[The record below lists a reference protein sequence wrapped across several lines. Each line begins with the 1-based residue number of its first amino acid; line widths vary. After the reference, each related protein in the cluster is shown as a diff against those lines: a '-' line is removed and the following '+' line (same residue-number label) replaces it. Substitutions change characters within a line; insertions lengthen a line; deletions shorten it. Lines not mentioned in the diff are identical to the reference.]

1 MANFELK
8 RHKKSDKIKWVLT
21 GIAFVLLFVFLA
33 GLCMQLFAK
42 DDKYKPSEWFKKQD
56 TEQTEQ
62 LPAEGGEN
70 GTARTRIKA
79 MAAKFSLNEET
90 DGTGIMPL
98 SNSEIM
104 PLYNPNMSASEL
116 CTITGSSTASFLS
129 DSELA
134 LWQSI
139 LTVNNNITNET
150 LNNFIFYYDIGII
163 PSVRLLF
170 EKKSVFED
178 LSDFTLKGVASYVN
192 GKDIAH
198 TRVQSDYTDYWYV
211 MFAGGRTPS
220 ACKTNS
226 VVLTYRYEDNRVP
239 VPLPDDPVKE
249 GYTFVGWYYDAAF
262 ETPYAGEP
270 IYADTNLYAKF
281 EINHYTV
288 TFNSYGGTAVES
300 QTVDWN
306 TSATLTT
313 PTRVGYTFKGWFLP
327 DGTQY
332 TNQAIKENT
341 TLTAR
346 WEVVMCTVTFYV
358 GGEIYETK
366 TVEYGTPLVSV
377 VESASEMN
385 LCVMSVRS
393 ALGSMDGETL
403 TKAVVTDDS
412 LELLSEELTGTDKVV
427 NTVKNNKWQILGG
440 VAGGVAL
447 IAVVAAIV
455 GGTKRKRR

>member
-8 RHKKSDKIKWVLT
+8 RHKKSDKVKWIITAVC
-21 GIAFVLLFVFLA
+21 FVLLFAFMA
-33 GLCMQLFAK
+33 GLCLQLFGTGET
-42 DDKYKPSEWFKKQD
+42 KPSEWFKKQD

-70 GTARTRIKA
+70 GTARTHIKA

-98 SNSEIM
+98 SNSEITE
-104 PLYNPNMSASEL
+104 SEL
-116 CTITGSSTASFLS
+116 RAITGTTTATILSSTN
-129 DSELA
+129 LA
-134 LWQSI
+134 LWRSV

-150 LNNFIFYYDIGII
+150 LNNFIFYRDRGGVV
-163 PSVRLLF
+163 PVMTTRLLF
-170 EKKSVFED
+170 QRRSVFES
-178 LSDFTLKGVASYVN
+178 LSSFSLDKVSEYKNGNGTITTRLK
-192 GKDIAH
+192 D
-198 TRVQSDYTDYWYV
+198 DYYY
-211 MFAGGRTPS
+211 MELGQGETPS
-220 ACKTNS
+220 ACNVNS
-226 VVLTYRYEDNRVP
+226 IVLTYSYIDTRVP

-249 GYTFVGWYYDAAF
+249 GYTFVGWYYDSEF
-262 ETPYAGEP
+262 NIPYNGGA
-270 IYADTNLYAKF
+270 IYEDTNLYAKF

-412 LELLSEELTGTDKVV
+412 LELLSEELTGTDKVI
-427 NTVKNNKWQILGG
+427 NTVKNNKWQIVGG